1 MPGPFLPSGV
11 FRERSNFRCG
21 CCPHSR
27 NASAPEMGLGAL
39 QQPRAGTPTPHIP
52 IPAPTGQRHA
62 GVLQEGHKGLCCLL
76 LCSACRDAPL
86 CPLSPP
92 RYPRGPWDT
101 ARTGGTKLH
110 PTHIVGAACQEE
122 VAGPVLHGLHL
133 EEHLGVAQLVT
144 QVDGLCKSHSAWAQ
158 HPTSLGPPAAPCAHR
173 WVGPPLCCAGE
184 TAAAARGSWCWPGS
198 SGCLQGNDGGQ
209 GDPEHQWG
217 GTG

>member
-1 MPGPFLPSGV
+1 MRVLPTQPQRLCTRNGTGGSAAAPGWD
-11 FRERSNFRCG
+11 
-21 CCPHSR
+21 PH
-27 NASAPEMGLGAL
+27 
-39 QQPRAGTPTPHIP
+39 PTHSH
-52 IPAPTGQRHA
+52 PAPTGQRHA

-92 RYPRGPWDT
+92 RYPRGPWDP

-144 QVDGLCKSHSAWAQ
+144 HVDGLCKSHSVWAQ

-184 TAAAARGSWCWPGS
+184 TAAAAQGSWCWPGS